1 MSDNAY
7 RLGRTM
13 VWSKT
18 AALYMRSF
26 DAARR
31 QRTPQASDSVA
42 PGRRPGRTNRRS

>member
-13 VWSKT
+13 VWSNT

-26 DAARR
+26 EVAR
-31 QRTPQASDSVA
+31 QQ
-42 PGRRPGRTNRRS
+42 GRRAAAELRPATRSATAA